1 MDWKDVEVHL
11 QASIIIQK
19 VLTPYTNYQNHIDM
33 KTEKTF
39 IRSSY
44 DDLDISIIICRPESS
59 PKAVIQLVHGMC
71 EHKERYIPFM
81 EFLCNNGYACI
92 IHDHRGHGASVKSP
106 DDLGYMYTGGWKGVT
121 DDVRTVNRYASE
133 LFKGSRI
140 LLFGHSMGSLAVR
153 SFAKRHDDLID
164 GLMVCGSPSRN
175 PAAGAGKMLA
185 KLIAALKGDRHR
197 PGMIQKIA
205 FESFNSRF
213 VNEGHNAWLS
223 TDKAIVEEYNNNP
236 LCTYQFTCNG
246 FISLF
251 CLMQDTYS
259 AEEWTVSKPGLP
271 VHFIAGADDPC
282 ITSLK
287 DFNEAVNHMK
297 AVGYR
302 NVTSRTYEGMR
313 HEILNETRKEE
324 VWKDAL
330 NTFDSWIGA

>member
-1 MDWKDVEVHL
+1 M
-11 QASIIIQK
+11 S
-19 VLTPYTNYQNHIDM
+19 M
-33 KTEKTF
+33 KTEETV

-44 DDLDISIIICRPESS
+44 DDLDISVLICWPESS
-59 PKAVIQLVHGMC
+59 PKAVIQIVHGMC
-71 EHKERYIPFM
+71 EHKERYVPFM
-81 EFLCNNGYACI
+81 EFLCSNGYASI

-121 DDVRTVNRYASE
+121 DDVRAVNRFAAE
-133 LFKGSRI
+133 MFHGRRI
-140 LLFGHSMGSLAVR
+140 ILFGHSMGSLAVR
-153 SFAKRHDDLID
+153 CFTKRHDGLID

-185 KLIAALKGDRHR
+185 RLTAAVKGDRHR
-197 PGMIQKIA
+197 PGLIQKIA

-213 VNEGHNAWLS
+213 ESEGHNAWLS
-223 TDKAIVEEYNNNP
+223 TDRENVEKYNSNP

-246 FISLF
+246 FIGLF
-251 CLMQDTYS
+251 DLMQDTYS
-259 AEEWTVSKPGLP
+259 AEGWAVSNPELP

-287 DFNEAVNHMK
+287 DFNEAVGHMK

-324 VWKDAL
+324 VWQDAL
-330 NTFDSWIGA
+330 GVFDSWTGA